1 MGGPPWNNLSA
12 CRGKTNGKTS
22 MTKQALTQPCLPPL
36 APARSCRA
44 WRALGRSSGLH
55 IISSPGTALLRMPEF
70 QGRQSLLL
78 LAPNRAATHPHVR
91 GRPLLHAA
99 LPFLTIVP
107 GDTSKALID
116 LRNVP
121 MHFILC
127 LLGSLAYSSA
137 NGALR
142 ALSREAL
149 QKLR

>member
-1 MGGPPWNNLSA
+1 MERVRYVASTEHLKNPSRRITSPLRRLPLLTPKKSRKA
-12 CRGKTNGKTS
+12 CC
-22 MTKQALTQPCLPPL
+22 AV
-36 APARSCRA
+36 
-44 WRALGRSSGLH
+44 GRSSGLC

-70 QGRQSLLL
+70 PGRQSSLL

-121 MHFILC
+121 MHFISC